1 MKTTDKTLSTVT
13 LYLIATGVLL
23 TGVAYYYLFRA
34 PVVAYGWFG
43 MGAHERLPA
52 YGVVVLDA
60 LPSFV
65 HVLAFSL
72 LTWLVLDRRY
82 ALWSVGFWTGVNLL
96 FEAGQAVPVAY
107 LHALPKLLQRYF
119 GNGTFSIADIIAI
132 FLAAFVALKIM
143 KSQS

>member
-13 LYLIATGVLL
+13 LYLIATALLL
-23 TGVAYYYLFRA
+23 TGVVYYYLFRT

-43 MGAHERLPA
+43 MSGHEILPA
-52 YGVVVLDA
+52 YGAVVLDA

-82 ALWSVGFWTGVNLL
+82 ALWSVGLWAGVNLL
-96 FEAGQAVPVAY
+96 FEAGQAVPAAY
-107 LHALPKLLQRYF
+107 LHALPKLLQHYF
-119 GNGTFSIADIIAI
+119 INGTFSIADIIAI
-132 FLAAFVALKIM
+132 FLAAFIALKIM
-143 KSQS
+143 KSQL